1 MYDLNSGI
9 FVFLSYRDPN
19 LEKTLDIFANAS
31 TYLAALDIPKEELT
45 RAIIG
50 TIGGVDSYL
59 LPDAKG
65 FTSLVHYMT
74 GYTYEDRQAMRDQ
87 ILAASPEDFKAL
99 ATSLSA
105 AQPLS
110 IAGALGSKQRFES
123 LPKALIENAKILT
136 LM

>member
-1 MYDLNSGI
+1 L
-9 FVFLSYRDPN
+9 LSYRDPN
-19 LEKTLDIFANAS
+19 LEKTLDIFAKAS
-31 TYLAALDIPKEELT
+31 DYLEALEIPEEELT

-74 GYTYEDRQAMRDQ
+74 GYTYEDRQAMRNQ
-87 ILAASPEDFKAL
+87 ILAASPADFKTL
-99 ATSLSA
+99 AASLAS
-105 AQPLS
+105 AQPFS
-110 IAGALGSKQRFES
+110 IAGALGSRQRFDA
-123 LPKALIENAKILT
+123 LPKALRESAKILT